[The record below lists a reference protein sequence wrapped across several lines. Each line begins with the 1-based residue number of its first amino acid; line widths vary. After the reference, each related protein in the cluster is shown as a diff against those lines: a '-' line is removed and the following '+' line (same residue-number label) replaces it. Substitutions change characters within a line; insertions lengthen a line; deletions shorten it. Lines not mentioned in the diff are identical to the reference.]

1 MEGILDGAD
10 VILLAVAVV
19 EIGELL
25 TGKPLGGVRVGVLEA
40 CQPDFD
46 HCWRDA
52 SAHLEVKVVLAV
64 LEELRGSNIKTDL
77 DLASVTSLLDG
88 LGKEVEGLL
97 STRDIGGETTLVTD
111 VGRVNTVLLGDDLL
125 QGVVGLRTHLHG
137 LSEAGSTSGEK
148 HELLEG
154 KGITSVGTTVDDV
167 EGRNGE
173 DVRLRDTGELGEVSI
188 ERDAL

>member
-1 MEGILDGAD
+1 M
-10 VILLAVAVV
+10 
-19 EIGELL
+19 
-25 TGKPLGGVRVGVLEA
+25 T
-40 CQPDFD
+40 
-46 HCWRDA
+46 
-52 SAHLEVKVVLAV
+52 HLEVKVVLAV
-64 LEELRGSNIKTDL
+64 LEELRGSNVKTDL

-137 LSEAGSTSGEK
+137 LSETGSTSGEK